1 VFPARKARRVLQELE
16 TLRVCIAQ
24 HCLALRSP
32 HRPAEANV
40 GKRLRASNSTKQGI
54 YLTVSIGVAECNHK
68 QCTPEQVLQAADQAL
83 YRAKEKGR
91 NCVSY

>member
-1 VFPARKARRVLQELE
+1 VLQELE

-32 HRPAEANV
+32 HRPAAANV
-40 GKRLRASNSTKQGI
+40 GRRLRASNSTKQGV
-54 YLTVSIGVAECNHK
+54 YLTVSIGVAACNHI
-68 QCTPEQVLQAADQAL
+68 QCTPMQVLHAADQAL